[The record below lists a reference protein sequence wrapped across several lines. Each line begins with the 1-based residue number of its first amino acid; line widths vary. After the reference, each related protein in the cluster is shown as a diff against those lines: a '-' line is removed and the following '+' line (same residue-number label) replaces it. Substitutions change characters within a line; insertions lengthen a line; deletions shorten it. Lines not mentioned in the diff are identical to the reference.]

1 MEKQLTMFKIDL
13 SKLLFFAGFLFLI
26 SCSDDSGPG
35 YQPPYIPDT
44 SDDGL
49 TDDGPVEESL
59 TDTELLDLVQEQTF
73 KYFWDFAESNS
84 GMARERSQD
93 EAYGGQ
99 GDDIVTTGGT
109 GFGLASFPTAVERGW
124 VSREEAT
131 DRLVKILNFLE
142 EAPKYHGA
150 FSHWYLG
157 STGQTRPF
165 SDLDDGGDLVETAF
179 LIQGLLICREYFNN
193 GSEKENEINSRITS
207 IWENVEW
214 TWYTQ
219 GENVL
224 YWHWS
229 PYNQFAIDLK
239 IKGWNESLI
248 VYVLAASSPTYS
260 ISEEV
265 YNEGWA
271 SNGAIITNRNHYNI
285 NLPMGPSFGGPLFFS
300 HYSFIGLD
308 PRNLQDQYAN
318 YWKQNEAH
326 SLINYNYCV
335 TNPKN
340 FEGYGENSWGL
351 TASDSREG
359 YAAHS
364 PTNDV
369 GVITPTAALSSF
381 PYTPDESMAALRY
394 FYEEQGDKLWGEMGF
409 YDAFSEEYNWY
420 ADGYLAIDQGPIVAM
435 IENYRTQLPWNL
447 FMANEEIKSG
457 LDKLGFSY

>member
-1 MEKQLTMFKIDL
+1 MFKIDL